1 MKLDGTIHANLES
14 AISSAK
20 RLRGHPVY
28 PDTLLYWQQLVSEAR
43 RTSLS
48 ENGSQPGELDAL
60 IIKLE
65 NELADRSP

>member
-1 MKLDGTIHANLES
+1 MKIHGTIRANLEG

-20 RLRGHPVY
+20 RLRCHPVY

-43 RTSLS
+43 RTGLS
-48 ENGSQPGELDAL
+48 KNGSHPGEFETL

-65 NELADRSP
+65 NELADRRL